1 MKREA
6 IHRASSALRIAM
18 NGSTQRSCPS
28 GTLFIELISRLF
40 SSSQGLH
47 LVSLPG
53 WNRDLDVPLATPAVR
68 QASARLPATEDGMI
82 WSARTASLSTTLR
95 VHTVSWMLSGMLAA
109 ATVQAEPGDDEEV
122 RPPPGTP
129 GSTVDDK
136 PTEPPPGTPGSAAS
150 SAGRKGASSG
160 GSAVDG
166 GKGAYAT
173 APKVPLEDRLQAA
186 AYSRTFVRL
195 FRRRYLGG
203 LGGEVTEDET
213 IVPVYEYVGL
223 RVIDADAPWGKDS
236 LDLRLEGWGT
246 VDAVDVSE
254 DRRLTGDLVAAN
266 ATGRFGPGYVTVGRQ
281 TAVGGAARF
290 TRFDGLMAGVRSS
303 YGLGADAYV
312 GLAVT
317 PRFHDRPEYV
327 LLGSRA
333 DSMLKHPEA
342 LPSTSMTDAWL
353 AGGKLSWSRAG
364 RFHAAASFHE
374 EHERAGLARQWAA
387 IDISGQPA
395 RSLSL
400 GGTGA
405 FDIFSA
411 HLADADGY
419 VDWEPIEQL
428 ALSGEVTHSNPSLFL
443 SRSSVLSVFSLDTLT
458 EAGGE
463 VTVRAIPRV
472 QLGVSAWHDWYS
484 DSTSSNRFGGRI
496 RAGWGHRDALV
507 AQIRY
512 ARVEESEKGYHAVR
526 GAIAYRVVEPVVAT
540 VELHE
545 YLYDVAVHGV
555 DSATYGSTTV
565 EYGAAKQPWKLMLGG
580 FMTRSPF
587 AAMDAQAIARL
598 SYDMDLATGATTP

>member
-1 MKREA
+1 
-6 IHRASSALRIAM
+6 
-18 NGSTQRSCPS
+18 
-28 GTLFIELISRLF
+28 
-40 SSSQGLH
+40 
-47 LVSLPG
+47 
-53 WNRDLDVPLATPAVR
+53 
-68 QASARLPATEDGMI
+68 MI

-95 VHTVSWMLSGMLAA
+95 VHTVSWLLSGMLAA

-136 PTEPPPGTPGSAAS
+136 PAEPPSGTPGSAAS

-173 APKVPLEDRLQAA
+173 APKLPPEDRLQAA

-203 LGGEVTEDET
+203 LGGETTEDET
-213 IVPVYEYVGL
+213 IVPVYEYLGL
-223 RVIDADAPWGKDS
+223 RVTEADAPWGKDS

-254 DRRLTGDLVAAN
+254 DRRVTGDLVAAN

-317 PRFHDRPEYV
+317 PRFRDRPEYV

-342 LPSTSMTDAWL
+342 LPSTSLTDAWL

-387 IDISGQPA
+387 VDISGQPA
-395 RSLSL
+395 RMLSL

-405 FDIFSA
+405 FDVFSA
-411 HLADADGY
+411 RLANADGY

-428 ALSGEVTHSNPSLFL
+428 GLFGEVTHSDPSLFL

-472 QLGVSAWHDWYS
+472 QIGVSAWHDWYS

-507 AQIRY
+507 AQVRY

-526 GAIAYRVVEPVVAT
+526 GALAYRVVEPVIAT

-555 DSATYGSTTV
+555 DTATYGSTTV
-565 EYGAAKQPWKLMLGG
+565 EYGASKQPWKLMLGG

-587 AAMDAQAIARL
+587 ATIDAQAIARL
-598 SYDMDLATGATTP
+598 SYDIDLATGATP